1 MHFPILDQKVYYYPG
16 FDPDRR
22 GGQMAVDSE
31 LRSKLDQL
39 MKDHRV
45 VLFMK
50 GNPQAPQCGFSAKV
64 VGVLDELLEDYQT
77 VDVLSRPEI
86 RNGIK
91 EYSNW
96 PTIPQLYVNGEFV
109 GGCDIVLDLASSGE
123 LLQTLG
129 VEIPDVEEPSITVTD
144 AAAEAF
150 RDAAPQTGDEVVR
163 LSVSK
168 RFQHD
173 MELGPGRDGDFIVQS
188 NGITIAIDRMSASR
202 AHGLTIDYAK
212 RGLDAG
218 FSMDNPNEP
227 AKVREMTA
235 KELKS
240 AMDEG
245 RVELFD
251 VRPDEE
257 RNIASIAG
265 ARPLDAEGQQHLQ
278 SLAKDSEIVFHGH
291 QGIRSMEAA
300 EHFRSEGFARVYNLR
315 GGIDAWSREVD
326 SSVPRY

>member
-1 MHFPILDQKVYYYPG
+1 MALDP
-16 FDPDRR
+16 
-22 GGQMAVDSE
+22 E
-31 LRSKLDQL
+31 LRSELDQL
-39 MKDHRV
+39 TKDHRV

-50 GNPQAPQCGFSAKV
+50 GTPRAPQCGFSARV
-64 VGVLDELLEDYQT
+64 VGILDDLLEDYRT
-77 VDVLSRPEI
+77 IDVLSRPEI

-109 GGCDIVLDLASSGE
+109 GGCDIVQELASSGE
-123 LLQTLG
+123 LVQTLG
-129 VEIPDVEEPSITVTD
+129 VEILEVEELLLTVTD

-150 RDAAPQTGDEVVR
+150 REVVRQPGDEVIR

-173 MELGPGRDGDFIVQS
+173 MEIGPRRDGDFVVES
-188 NGITIAIDRMSASR
+188 NGIAIAIDRMSASR
-202 AHGLTIDYAK
+202 ANGLTIDYVK

-227 AKVREMTA
+227 AEVREMTP

-240 AMDEG
+240 AMDED
-245 RVELFD
+245 RIQLFD
-251 VRPDEE
+251 VRPEEE
-257 RNIASIAG
+257 RRIASIAG
-265 ARPLDAEGQQHLQ
+265 ARSLDAEGLQYLQ
-278 SLAKDSEIVFHGH
+278 SLAKDTEIVFHCH

-300 EHFRSEGFARVYNLR
+300 QHFRLEGFTRVYNLR
-315 GGIDAWSREVD
+315 GGIDAWSCEVD
-326 SSVPRY
+326 ASVPRY